1 MPGPTGPQGRTA
13 VVAASVAG
21 HFLERSIDPVD
32 LRGFDDIEFW
42 ASGDRIAD
50 GTAGRPFFCEVRL
63 GSAAAP
69 IGSGANRWH
78 RYVPVAGPGPPQRV
92 PFGLDDLPA
101 PVRSACSVIRI
112 TFPEAPGSVRLTPP
126 AAVRPQLLADTDA
139 ALTAR
144 LDNRLSLR
152 GAPVRAVL
160 RAEPDQGRPYLLLVN
175 HSIEHALTRVST
187 GEIRTDFTETGF
199 AIRSAGVPY
208 DLGYR
213 IEAVADRRE
222 DTAALLEFVLAEL
235 APGATLA
242 VGGTE
247 LPVEW
252 PAPWERLADGSGGA
266 SHALHEEQTCLL
278 ISIPAVTR
286 PRAVP
291 RRAVPP
297 HRSVQVEVAHHADM

>member
-1 MPGPTGPQGRTA
+1 M
-13 VVAASVAG
+13 
-21 HFLERSIDPVD
+21 ERSITSAD
-32 LRGFDDIEFW
+32 LRSFDDIEFW
-42 ASGDRIAD
+42 TEGDRPAD

-63 GSAAAP
+63 GSEAAP
-69 IGSGANRWH
+69 IGSAANRWH
-78 RYVPVAGPGPPQRV
+78 RYVPLLGPGPPQRV
-92 PFGLDDLPA
+92 PFALDDLPG
-101 PVRSACSVIRI
+101 PVRSACSEIRI
-112 TFPEAPGSVRLTPP
+112 TFLDAPARVRFTPP

-139 ALTAR
+139 ALTGR

-152 GAPVRAVL
+152 GTPVRAL
-160 RAEPDQGRPYLLLVN
+160 LQADPDQPRPYLLLVN
-175 HSIEHALTRVST
+175 HSIEHALTRVSA
-187 GEIRTDFTETGF
+187 GEIRTDFTEGGF

-222 DTAALLEFVLAEL
+222 DIAVLLEFVLAEL
-235 APGATLA
+235 GPGATLE

-252 PAPWERLADGSGGA
+252 PAPWERLADGAGGD
-266 SHALHEEQTCLL
+266 LHEQQTSLR
-278 ISIPAVTR
+278 ISIPVVTR

-297 HRSVQVEVAHHADM
+297 HHSIQVEVAHHADT

>member
-187 GEIRTDFTETGF
+187 GRSEPTSPRPGSQSGRRACPTTSATGSRRWPTAGRTPRRCWSSCWRNWPPARRWRSAARSCRSSGPPRGSGSRTDRAGPRTPST
-199 AIRSAGVPY
+199 RS
-208 DLGYR
+208 
-213 IEAVADRRE
+213 
-222 DTAALLEFVLAEL
+222 
-235 APGATLA
+235 
-242 VGGTE
+242 
-247 LPVEW
+247 
-252 PAPWERLADGSGGA
+252 
-266 SHALHEEQTCLL
+266 
-278 ISIPAVTR
+278 
-286 PRAVP
+286 
-291 RRAVPP
+291 RRACSSPSRP
-297 HRSVQVEVAHHADM
+297 